1 MDRSEV
7 ARLESDTDVAVRT
20 DHLEARAYTNPAA

>member
-7 ARLESDTDVAVRT
+7 VRLESDTNVAMWA